1 MNFSSDI
8 DLLFI
13 VNEESVQ
20 FELQKQFQNLLLRLK
35 KILQPFDTD
44 CRLRPEGKS
53 SQLVWNLNS
62 YKHYL
67 KNRVRVWELQS
78 LCKLKFISGD
88 KNLFNTFKNL
98 IIERI
103 KEEKSE
109 VIRREIIAM
118 RRKLLPSN
126 PMSKMKIINLKKVPG
141 GIIDIEFS
149 VQYLMLTNHVIFHKL
164 LNAGT
169 VKRIA
174 LLFPEEKKLKE
185 SYIFLKDLIL
195 RNQCIFSSSGYLFKE
210 NESENLKYKKDLHII
225 LDANNKLFN
234 KTMGK

>member
-1 MNFSSDI
+1 
-8 DLLFI
+8 
-13 VNEESVQ
+13 VKEQSVQ
-20 FELQKQFQNLLLRLK
+20 FELQKSFQNLLLKLK
-35 KILQPFDTD
+35 KILQPFETD
-44 CRLRPEGKS
+44 CGLRPEGKS
-53 SQLVWNLNS
+53 SQLVWNLKS
-62 YKHYL
+62 YEHYL

-78 LCKLKFISGD
+78 LCKLKFVSGD

-109 VIRREIIAM
+109 VIKREIIAM
-118 RRKLLPSN
+118 RRKLLPSDII
-126 PMSKMKIINLKKVPG
+126 SQMKIINLKKVPG

-149 VQYLMLTNHVIFHKL
+149 VQYLMLTNHEIFQKL

-169 VKRIA
+169 EKRIA
-174 LLFPEEKKLKE
+174 VLFPKEKKLKE
-185 SYIFLKDLIL
+185 NYIFLKNLIL

-210 NESENLKYKKDLHII
+210 NESENIKYKKDLHII

-234 KTMGK
+234 KTMGN